1 MKEKIETA
9 CVIMTVGALLAI
21 GAKMANIAMDGI
33 DYLIN
38 EIPNKKKSKKKGS

>member
-21 GAKMANIAMDGI
+21 GAKMANIVMDGI
-33 DYLIN
+33 DYLIDS
-38 EIPNKKKSKKKGS
+38 IPNKKIKKKES